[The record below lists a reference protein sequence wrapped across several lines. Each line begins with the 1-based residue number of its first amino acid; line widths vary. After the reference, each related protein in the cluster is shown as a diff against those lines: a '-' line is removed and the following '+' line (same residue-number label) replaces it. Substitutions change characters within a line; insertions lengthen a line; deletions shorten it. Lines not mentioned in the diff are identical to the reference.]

1 MANDLF
7 SALRTYLMKVGNG
20 EKTPQELAAALNTWA
35 RESGEAVKARVEEEV
50 KKNVSK
56 MGFAKESDLIRLE
69 RELTKEIAELK
80 ELIKAKSPEVKKSGA
95 KKSVARK
102 PGMKKSGKR

>member
-35 RESGEAVKARVEEEV
+35 RVSGEAVNARVEEEV

-95 KKSVARK
+95 KKSAARK
-102 PGMKKSGKR
+102 PATKKSGKR